1 MSRTAADIHTN
12 APQSREFC
20 ANKLT
25 CTLLVNPA
33 PACPTTQLLPVTP
46 GLAVFGKII
55 LGSFSLHAKKGGGGG
70 GFSTAQLKLELYSL
84 EKRKGTP
91 ISARS

>member
-46 GLAVFGKII
+46 GLAIFGKMIW
-55 LGSFSLHAKKGGGGG
+55 GFSLHAKKGGGGG

-84 EKRKGTP
+84 EKRKCTP